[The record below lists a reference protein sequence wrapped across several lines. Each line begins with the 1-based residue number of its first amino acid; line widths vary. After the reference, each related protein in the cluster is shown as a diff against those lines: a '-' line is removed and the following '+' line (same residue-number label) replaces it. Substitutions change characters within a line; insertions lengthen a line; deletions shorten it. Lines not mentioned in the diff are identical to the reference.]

1 MIITEY
7 LIHRF
12 KTNNHNK
19 YLKYMMDWI
28 SNITCDQLSY
38 FKLEKERLGL

>member
-1 MIITEY
+1 MILTEY

-19 YLKYMMDWI
+19 YLKYTTDWI
-28 SNITCDQLSY
+28 SNVTNDQLSY
-38 FKLEKERLGL
+38 FKLEKERLNL